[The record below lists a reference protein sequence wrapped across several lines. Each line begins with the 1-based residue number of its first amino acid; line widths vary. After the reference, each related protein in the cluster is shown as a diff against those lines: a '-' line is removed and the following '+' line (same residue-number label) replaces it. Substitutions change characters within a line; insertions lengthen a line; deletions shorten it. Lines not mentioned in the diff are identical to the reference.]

1 MGQLAIDSA
10 AAFGGNENSRS
21 EVRAFVS
28 ALDAWACSARCAV
41 LLISHPSKASEGEAA
56 IYSGST
62 DWRNSVRALWEL
74 RAVPISNSKR
84 SAVRLRNEK
93 ASYGLDGA
101 VLWLGGYPQWLG
113 MKPDRCG
120 HGLQTGARV
129 VGTDSMT
136 REKLIQARE
145 TARTPEE
152 IIRAVARIEHTN
164 AHDGAACPPDR
175 IPTEAA
181 LAAWLPNCPDKA
193 KRETEKLTRD
203 LFKSM
208 SLSSLIRAARLAGVS
223 STGVPTSSGDLS
235 VVGGELDPYRSNY
248 GHQTRTAPRQDRSST
263 QFERSWALEKNVD
276 TRLAIGA
283 VHRSAPSAD
292 GIDDPEP
299 ITDESLERLP
309 GRIAEEHE
317 IVAVHAAWLASGE
330 EGERGPHPLSPIIRA
345 WQERPDSLAAAIVT
359 ATVGDSPMVK
369 RPALIS
375 DLART
380 AWDDAGTVEAA
391 TVDGEALAARIPDAA
406 AVHRPRMR
414 MLKPKPSEQMGIE
427 WPRGLKPRI
436 RPDMRL
442 TALEGM
448 PPILAGDLSMI
459 VTMAYAL
466 NRPICLTE
474 TEGAALLA
482 RTRTGEFRRPRES
495 DRERFRRAWVAG
507 RWALIV
513 YDPHDTEEGG
523 RAVELLDAQS
533 TASGLY
539 VIGPPLWAR
548 QLAAK
553 GERWTLTGEGS
564 AASAR
569 RSLAGK
575 LAGRIVTGLEY
586 RLGARW
592 DGKLGIAPDLRPD
605 SGKTGP
611 GPVVF
616 VGWREVLNLWREPRR
631 IALDAD
637 AWKADLTAHQNQMAA
652 FGDDLAFEIARI
664 EDSIQIRAVLHTNQ
678 DDPRFGGRGNP
689 NLSGEATSRI
699 GNGRSVVEA
708 EAIVEFPLYGPPP
721 SSRSSRAPYDG
732 LVTGESYRLSRET
745 PLHAG
750 APRIGKPGLFREYV
764 EFAHRDDHSR

>member
-1 MGQLAIDSA
+1 M
-10 AAFGGNENSRS
+10 
-21 EVRAFVS
+21 
-28 ALDAWACSARCAV
+28 
-41 LLISHPSKASEGEAA
+41 
-56 IYSGST
+56 
-62 DWRNSVRALWEL
+62 
-74 RAVPISNSKR
+74 
-84 SAVRLRNEK
+84 
-93 ASYGLDGA
+93 
-101 VLWLGGYPQWLG
+101 
-113 MKPDRCG
+113 
-120 HGLQTGARV
+120 
-129 VGTDSMT
+129 GTDSMT
-136 REKLIQARE
+136 REELIQARE
-145 TARTPEE
+145 TARTGEE
-152 IIRAVARIEHTN
+152 IIRAVARIEHAN
-164 AHDGAACPPDR
+164 AHDGTACPPDR

-181 LAAWLPNCPDKA
+181 LAAWLPNCPDEA
-193 KRETEKLTRD
+193 KRETASLTRD
-203 LFKSM
+203 LFESM
-208 SLSSLIRAARLAGVS
+208 SLSSLIRVA
-223 STGVPTSSGDLS
+223 T
-235 VVGGELDPYRSNY
+235 
-248 GHQTRTAPRQDRSST
+248 
-263 QFERSWALEKNVD
+263 
-276 TRLAIGA
+276 A

-309 GRIAEEHE
+309 GRIAEGHE
-317 IVAVHAAWLASGE
+317 TVAVHAAWLASQE
-330 EGERGPHPLSPIIRA
+330 EAERPRHHPLSPIVRA

-513 YDPHDTEEGG
+513 YDPHDTAPGG

-569 RSLAGK
+569 RFLAGK
-575 LAGRIVTGLEY
+575 QSLAGRIVTGLEY

-616 VGWREVLNLWREPRR
+616 VGWREVLNLVGNWWDPNDPT
-631 IALDAD
+631 ADDAARKRFD
-637 AWKADLTAHQNQMAA
+637 RAVETLKGYFVSPAPGHEAAAGDTVEIVARVRGSRAHRAGLQVRASARFVEAARLAHQKDGQG
-652 FGDDLAFEIARI
+652 FGPVALTDY
-664 EDSIQIRAVLHTNQ
+664 TGK
-678 DDPRFGGRGNP
+678 PK
-689 NLSGEATSRI
+689 T
-699 GNGRSVVEA
+699 
-708 EAIVEFPLYGPPP
+708 
-721 SSRSSRAPYDG
+721 SSRGY
-732 LVTGESYRLSRET
+732 TE
-745 PLHAG
+745 
-750 APRIGKPGLFREYV
+750 
-764 EFAHRDDHSR
+764 